1 MVRDDGYTDG
11 LGKAICGVI
20 TGVLGTVSMIGFFVS
35 RVLLFDVSLRV
46 ILFTH
51 GVVLSAVGLALGVA
65 SIRFYQLCRRKKN
78 GPPPTPALSV
88 GICGTVLGAIGLY
101 ISAGCTM
108 GLFAELF
115 FYGW

>member
-1 MVRDDGYTDG
+1 MARDDGYTDG

-20 TGVLGTVSMIGFFVS
+20 TGVLGTVSMLGFFVS

-101 ISAGCTM
+101 ISAGGAM
-108 GLFAELF
+108 MVLAELF